1 MSNADPS
8 MLALCPLRSTVIER
22 SGKAVIE

>member
-22 SGKAVIE
+22 SGKA